1 MDAAIQKAQER
12 IVFVSSDKESLWY
25 YQMREKALF
34 DITSGMNFAR
44 SEGKAEGKAEGK
56 VEGKAE
62 GKAEGKKE
70 LARNMKAGGLSVEQ
84 IMAFSG
90 FSRKEIEEL

>member
-1 MDAAIQKAQER
+1 MDVAIQKAQER
-12 IVFVSSDKESLWY
+12 ITFVSSDKDSLRY
-25 YQMREKALF
+25 YQMREKALSDF
-34 DITSGMNFAR
+34 TSGMNFAR
-44 SEGKAEGKAEGK
+44 KEGEQKGKAEGLKEGERK
-56 VEGKAE
+56 GKQ
-62 GKAEGKKE
+62 E